1 MPKIRHNYIV
11 VLEEFAKK
19 LDDLH
24 SFPMFSFKTIADY
37 CHLYQSSID
46 WSDRDFLHGAETG
59 SDWQIRRSCLAF
71 HWPQKMLKV
80 CLKAPQ
86 SWFVPARL
94 VFEGECST
102 QGSTHG
108 MHGTHETQGTG
119 WSSQLPGVPKNAK
132 GRQKATSHH
141 LCHGQSWVDSAPSPE
156 GLVILFNIL
165 RM

>member
-1 MPKIRHNYIV
+1 MPKIRHDYIV

-24 SFPMFSFKTIADY
+24 SFQFPMFSFKTIADY

-59 SDWQIRRSCLAF
+59 SDWKIRRSCLAF

-94 VFEGECST
+94 VF
-102 QGSTHG
+102 
-108 MHGTHETQGTG
+108 ETQGTG